1 MELGETK
8 DTDPNPNQLQSW
20 DVGPSAVIA
29 GDENPGSLQEEE
41 YHLRFFCQI
50 ENRHVKGLKPRLRRN
65 NIGDRNGGAL
75 TLTPFS
81 PAFPWSPVNP
91 S

>member
-41 YHLRFFCQI
+41 YHLRFF
-50 ENRHVKGLKPRLRRN
+50 VKLK
-65 NIGDRNGGAL
+65 IG
-75 TLTPFS
+75 T
-81 PAFPWSPVNP
+81 
-91 S
+91 